1 VNPIDEL
8 LESICKNV
16 IKTILSC
23 LDQATK
29 GTIYRI
35 GPMPDLQAVRVTS
48 GIRLEEGDG
57 IEWGLPSVSD
67 YNRPGKKWTEYRD
80 RLNQPLEAM
89 GWCVE
94 KQQSWT
100 ADNPA
105 EDVRSVRKQL
115 LGELEDVY
123 HMEPVLVRKVDL
135 LGSCLGTLAYP
146 VDAWGEPI
154 WQDSEYVV
162 VAVIKI
168 HFLPNTLHREDRS
181 TRIIKELS
189 RSLGTELLTLHL
201 RETLSR
207 SLQEFAQQRLQS
219 CKILA
224 HELRNTLIKFGFIFA
239 AINAEIGI
247 LRTEWEAQLREAF
260 PDLEWKGPILERLG
274 ELLSLG
280 LPDIQDDPE
289 WSQLGTRLLA
299 EMEELAASPLLP
311 TQGEQW
317 LKNKIVPK
325 WGRLLTV
332 ASAWDAHKDE
342 INGLLS
348 RLKVAL
354 HVGLT
359 QDLARNINHL
369 QRDLCDRWIRLAYIY
384 CSSNNLFVLDEI
396 IDLLENPVLPIPH
409 KSQMRKVL
417 KYLKVLVEALPEVE
431 ERANKIILS
440 LRYGNGDALEAEA
453 HGRLGFPEECEFR
466 PYGGGEEGMSSFSE

>member
-1 VNPIDEL
+1 MNLIDEL
-8 LESICKNV
+8 LETTCKNV

-35 GPMPDLQAVRVTS
+35 GAMPDLQAVRVTS
-48 GIRLEEGDG
+48 GIRLGEETR

-67 YNRPGKKWTEYRD
+67 YNYPGKSWTEYRD
-80 RLNQPLEAM
+80 RPNQPLEAM

-94 KQQSWT
+94 KQKSWT

-105 EDVRSVRKQL
+105 EDARSVRKQL

-123 HMEPVLVRKVDL
+123 HMEPVLVSKVDL
-135 LGSCLGTLAYP
+135 YGNCLGTLVYP
-146 VDAWGEPI
+146 VDWWGKPI

-162 VAVIKI
+162 AAVIKI
-168 HFLPNTLHREDRS
+168 HFLPNTLRRDDRS

-201 RETLSR
+201 RESLSR
-207 SLQEFAQQRLQS
+207 SQQEFAQQRLQS

-247 LRTEWEAQLREAF
+247 LRTEWEAQLRKAF
-260 PDLEWKGPILERLG
+260 PDLEWKGPILDRLG
-274 ELLSLG
+274 ELISLR
-280 LPDIQDDPE
+280 LPALQDHPE
-289 WSQLGTRLLA
+289 WFQLGTKLLA
-299 EMEELAASPLLP
+299 ELEELAASPLLP

-317 LKNKIVPK
+317 LKNKIKPK
-325 WGRLLTV
+325 WNRLLNAVST
-332 ASAWDAHKDE
+332 WDADKVE
-342 INGLLS
+342 IKSLLS
-348 RLKVAL
+348 RLEIAL
-354 HVGLT
+354 RVGLT

-369 QRDLCDRWIRLAYIY
+369 PRDLCDKWIRLAYVY
-384 CSSNNLFVLDEI
+384 CTSNNLFVLEEI
-396 IDLLENPVLPIPH
+396 IHLLENPALPIPH
-409 KSQMRKVL
+409 KYQMRKVL

-440 LRYGNGDALEAEA
+440 LRYGDALETEA
-453 HGRLGFPEECEFR
+453 HRRLDLPWECEFR
-466 PYGGGEEGMSSFSE
+466 PYGAGEEGVSSFTE

>member
-1 VNPIDEL
+1 MNLIDEL
-8 LESICKNV
+8 LESTCKTM

-29 GTIYRI
+29 GTIYGI
-35 GPMPDLQAVRVTS
+35 GSMPNLQAVRITS
-48 GIRLEEGDG
+48 GIRLGEGDR

-67 YNRPGKKWTEYRD
+67 YNFPGKSWEEYRD
-80 RLNQPLEAM
+80 RPNHPLEAM

-94 KQQSWT
+94 RQSSWT

-105 EDVRSVRKQL
+105 GDERSVRKQL

-123 HMEPVLVRKVDL
+123 HMEPVLVSKGDL
-135 LGSCLGTLAYP
+135 HGGCPVTMEYP
-146 VDAWGEPI
+146 VDWWGKPI
-154 WQDSEYVV
+154 WQDSDHVV

-168 HFLPNTLHREDRS
+168 HFLPNTLRREDRS

-207 SLQEFAQQRLQS
+207 SQQEFAQQRLQS

-224 HELRNTLIKFGFIFA
+224 HELRNTLIKFGFIFS

-247 LRTEWEAQLREAF
+247 LRTEWEAQLRKAF
-260 PDLEWKGPILERLG
+260 PDLEWKGPILERLR
-274 ELLSLG
+274 ELISRRLPVLQENQEG
-280 LPDIQDDPE
+280 L
-289 WSQLGTRLLA
+289 QLGTMLLA
-299 EMEELAASPLLP
+299 ELEELALVPLLP

-317 LKNKIVPK
+317 LKNKIQPK
-325 WGRLLTV
+325 WKRLLAV
-332 ASAWDAHKDE
+332 VSAWDEDKEE
-342 INGLLS
+342 INSLLS
-348 RLKVAL
+348 RLEVAL
-354 HVGLT
+354 HVGLS

-369 QRDLCDRWIRLAYIY
+369 PRDLCDKWIRLAYVY
-384 CSSNNLFVLDEI
+384 YSSTNLFVLDEI
-396 IDLLENPVLPIPH
+396 LQLLENPALPIPH
-409 KSQMRKVL
+409 KHQMRRVL

-440 LRYGNGDALEAEA
+440 LRYGNALETEE
-453 HGRLGFPEECEFR
+453 HQRLDLPWECAFGH
-466 PYGGGEEGMSSFSE
+466 YAAGKEGMSFGE